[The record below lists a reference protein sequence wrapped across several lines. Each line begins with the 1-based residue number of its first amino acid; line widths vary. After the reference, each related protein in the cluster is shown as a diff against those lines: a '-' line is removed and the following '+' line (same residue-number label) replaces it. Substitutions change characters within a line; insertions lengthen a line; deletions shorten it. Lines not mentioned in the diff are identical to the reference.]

1 MKKLE
6 KSSILC
12 MAMLFSLSL
21 IFLGCSK
28 KTIPIEQTAKAFYD
42 LVILQDNAEF
52 EKLGMSD
59 NDLTA
64 ISESQSKLIKES
76 TKSNFVIGGL
86 PITDE
91 QLEEIYQSQMEALRK
106 LTANIEVI
114 SSDKELSQVKI
125 STTYRSRY

>member
-1 MKKLE
+1 
-6 KSSILC
+6 
-12 MAMLFSLSL
+12 
-21 IFLGCSK
+21 
-28 KTIPIEQTAKAFYD
+28 
-42 LVILQDNAEF
+42 
-52 EKLGMSD
+52 MSD
-59 NDLTA
+59 NDLIA

-106 LTANIEVI
+106 LTANIEVV

-125 STTYRSRY
+125 STTYY